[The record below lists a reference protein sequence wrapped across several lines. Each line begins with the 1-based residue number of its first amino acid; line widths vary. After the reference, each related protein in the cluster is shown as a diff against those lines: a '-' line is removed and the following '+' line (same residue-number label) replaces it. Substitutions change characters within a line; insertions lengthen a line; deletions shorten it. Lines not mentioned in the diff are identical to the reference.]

1 MVFKN
6 LFSNLL
12 ILFIPISSFLVFPS
26 IQGLTPATV
35 VIAIIFVT
43 SIYLDFSVFK
53 KIIKFI
59 LIFIAYYTIS
69 QIILLYNGGYDI
81 NSFEYYINYYRNSI
95 VDTILIS
102 NDNNYIFRFA
112 SATQF
117 LYLLVGYIL
126 FVFFQKNFDSKYNKI
141 IFFSSY
147 FLFLYG
153 MYLFLFYL
161 ITGECSD
168 PLSNRTFGNFS
179 SISSECSYGYQTIN
193 INGIELHRI
202 KSFTSEPSMYVLT
215 ALPYTLFAYFHK
227 KYTLFLLGFISLI
240 LTFSTTFYII
250 FTLLFILII
259 FIRFN
264 FLTSILFLIIG
275 LLVVFAIFNN
285 ELFDLL
291 IYNKF
296 NLSSLS
302 GVQRFSAFVTSL
314 NFFGSLPLLSQIF
327 GIGFGTIRSA
337 DLFSTFLVNIG
348 ILGVAI
354 YMYLF
359 LRPIFFKNSSVEFI
373 AIKFCVLSELLVLL
387 TSVSEFSYLTSW
399 FFLGVAYSLMD
410 KNINLKRV
418 A

>member
-1 MVFKN
+1 MVFKIF
-6 LFSNLL
+6 FSNLL
-12 ILFIPISSFLVFPS
+12 ILLIPISSFLVFPS
-26 IQGLTPATV
+26 LQGSTPAAL
-35 VIAIIFVT
+35 VIAIIFAT

-59 LIFIAYYTIS
+59 LIFIVYYAIS
-69 QIILLYNGGYDI
+69 QIILFYNSGYDI
-81 NSFEYYINYYRNSI
+81 NLVEYSI
-95 VDTILIS
+95 DYDGNHIEDTILIS
-102 NDNNYIFRFA
+102 NDNNYIFRFS

-126 FVFFQKNFDSKYNKI
+126 FVFFRKNFDSKYNKI

-153 MYLFLFYL
+153 IYLFFYYL

-168 PLSNRTFGNFS
+168 PLSNRAFGNFS
-179 SISSECSYGYQTIN
+179 ELLSECSYGYQTIN

-202 KSFTSEPSMYVLT
+202 KSFTGEPSMYVLT
-215 ALPYTLFAYFHK
+215 ALPYTLFAYFNK
-227 KYTLFLLGFISLI
+227 KYMLFLMGLISLI

-250 FTLLFILII
+250 FSLLFVLII

-264 FLTSILFLIIG
+264 FFQSIIFLIIG
-275 LLVVFAIFNN
+275 LLVGFAIINN
-285 ELFDLL
+285 ELFNLF

-302 GVQRFSAFVTSL
+302 GIQRFSAFVTSL
-314 NFFGSLPLLSQIF
+314 NFFESLPFLSQIF
-327 GIGFGTIRSA
+327 GIGFGTIRSS

-348 ILGVAI
+348 VLGVTI
-354 YMYLF
+354 YMYFF
-359 LRPIFFKNSSVEFI
+359 LKPIFFKNSSLEFI
-373 AIKFCVLSELLVLL
+373 AIKFCILSELLVLL
-387 TSVSEFSYLTSW
+387 TSVPEFSYLTSW
-399 FFLGVAYSLMD
+399 FFLGLAYSLMD
-410 KNINLKRV
+410 KNINLKRE